1 MGYECASV
9 CPQPL
14 AMTVLCSGRGMI
26 FASYRQ
32 LNSGDSGES
41 LHARDPR
48 SAGGAPEKKVAVVVV
63 CQVFMS

>member
-1 MGYECASV
+1 
-9 CPQPL
+9 
-14 AMTVLCSGRGMI
+14 MI